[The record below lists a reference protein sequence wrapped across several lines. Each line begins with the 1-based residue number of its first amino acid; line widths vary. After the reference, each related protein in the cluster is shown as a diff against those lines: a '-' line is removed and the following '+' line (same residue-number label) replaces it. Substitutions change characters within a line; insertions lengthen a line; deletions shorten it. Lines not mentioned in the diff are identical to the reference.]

1 MDQIIEWEYATVCHL
16 NWQKLEGRVATDEDL
31 KLSDTLRY
39 YMKDSSAA
47 KDLLYRRAR
56 ALADYENANK
66 ALEKARLKNKEVAQV
81 KDYFLNVTKSKR
93 KLKSKLRSKNWGY
106 KQLNDFITCI
116 VPEYQGIYLAIPDI
130 QEYCQS
136 IWHVSW

>member
-1 MDQIIEWEYATVCHL
+1 MCQGLQFSIDVHL
-16 NWQKLEGRVATDEDL
+16 HVKTIYHGSVLNKIYNNVSLLWYFMGQKLEGRVATDEDL

-39 YMKDSSAA
+39 YMKDSQAA

-81 KDYFLNVTKSKR
+81 NLTKR
-93 KLKSKLRSKNWGY
+93 DL
-106 KQLNDFITCI
+106 
-116 VPEYQGIYLAIPDI
+116 
-130 QEYCQS
+130 
-136 IWHVSW
+136 

>member
-1 MDQIIEWEYATVCHL
+1 MTNVYIMSSELTNLLLPEHCMYATITNSTKLLNENIQECHL

-81 KDYFLNVTKSKR
+81 
-93 KLKSKLRSKNWGY
+93 
-106 KQLNDFITCI
+106 
-116 VPEYQGIYLAIPDI
+116 
-130 QEYCQS
+130 
-136 IWHVSW
+136 

>member
-1 MDQIIEWEYATVCHL
+1 
-16 NWQKLEGRVATDEDL
+16 
-31 KLSDTLRY
+31 
-39 YMKDSSAA
+39 MKDSSAA

-81 KDYFLNVTKSKR
+81 KDFFLNVTKSLR
-93 KLKSKLRSKNWGY
+93 KLKSELRSKNWGY

-116 VPEYQGIYLAIPDI
+116 VPEYQGISCKNTVSQYYVYPDRSMNFCRNCDKQQNNNYI
-130 QEYCQS
+130 YKQ
-136 IWHVSW
+136 I